1 MIDIITIG
9 SATRDVFLS
18 SKDFQ
23 VIQSEKFA
31 GGAAECVTLGAKID
45 VEDCTLSTGGGATNA
60 AATFVKLGF
69 ETGIITRIGDDEP
82 GRDILADL
90 LSLKIDTS
98 LVKNVKGGKT
108 AYSTLLTTSSGER
121 TALVYRGVSA
131 EFAASDIPFKTLK
144 CSWLY
149 VSSLS
154 GNIELL
160 TKIVAHAKKMNAKI
174 AVNPGGGEL
183 AKAPQL
189 RQILTGVDVILVNLE
204 EAQLLTGMDTKDGK
218 ELAGALAKVSK
229 IAVVTDGGKGAY
241 AAQAKSRYYA
251 KNRGVKSIS
260 RTGAGDAFG
269 SGCVAALAKGLDIE
283 NALQVGTLNAESVI
297 QHVGA
302 KKGILTKWPKTK
314 ELEEIKVFVS
324 RV

>member
-31 GGAAECVTLGAKID
+31 GGAAECVTLGAKIE

-60 AATFVKLGF
+60 AATFASLGF
-69 ETGIITRIGDDEP
+69 STGIVAKLGDDEP

-90 LSLKIDTS
+90 LNLKIETS
-98 LVKNVKGGKT
+98 LVKKVKNGRT
-108 AYSTLLTTSSGER
+108 AYSTLLTTTGGER
-121 TALVYRGVSA
+121 TALVYRGVSG
-131 EFAASDIPFKTLK
+131 EFAASDVPLKSLK

-154 GNIELL
+154 GNIDLL
-160 TKIVAHAKKMNAKI
+160 AKLVAHAKKMNIRI
-174 AVNPGGGEL
+174 AINPGGGEL
-183 AKAPQL
+183 SKAPQL
-189 RQILTGVDVILVNLE
+189 RQILAGVDVILVNLE
-204 EAQLLTGMDTKDGK
+204 EAQLLSGMSTKDGK
-218 ELAGALAKVSK
+218 ELAGALAKLSK
-229 IAVVTDGGKGAY
+229 VAVVTDGGKGAY

-251 KNRGVKSIS
+251 KNRGIKSLS

-269 SGCVAALAKGLDIE
+269 SGCVAAIAKGLSLE
-283 NALQVGTLNAESVI
+283 NALQLGTLNAESVI
-297 QHVGA
+297 QHIGA
-302 KKGILTKWPKTK
+302 KKGILTKWPKEK